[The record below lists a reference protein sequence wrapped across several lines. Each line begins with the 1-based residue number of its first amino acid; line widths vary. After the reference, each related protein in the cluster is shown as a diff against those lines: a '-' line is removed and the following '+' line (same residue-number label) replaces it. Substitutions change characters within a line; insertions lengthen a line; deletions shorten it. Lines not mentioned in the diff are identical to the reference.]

1 MTTTAE
7 RKPATLHI
15 SCAFAP
21 SPSTPDHIAVA
32 ERLGYQRA
40 WCYDS
45 PALYADTWMVL
56 ALAAERTTTIGLG
69 PAVMI
74 PSLRHPM
81 VSASAIATLA
91 DLAPGRV
98 AAAIGAGFSGRYTL
112 GQRAMR
118 WADVAEYVHVLRSLL
133 RGEEVPWEGSVIK
146 MMERDPVDVPLL
158 IGADGPKGRAVAA
171 ALGDGIFVSGA
182 PPAGED
188 LPAWRAMLVF
198 GTVLGDGETPGDARV
213 VDAAGHAL
221 AVVYHGAYERRG
233 AEAVDRL
240 PGGRGWREAVEQVPP
255 DRRHLAIHEGHLLRV
270 SDRDRAAIEEGIDL
284 LPTVSFSG
292 TSAQLRERVA
302 QIGEAGVTEIA
313 YQPGG
318 RDIPGELERFM
329 SAVG

>member
-1 MTTTAE
+1 MD
-7 RKPATLHI
+7 L

-21 SPSTPDHIAVA
+21 APSTPDHIAVA
-32 ERLGYQRA
+32 EKLGYQRA

-45 PALYADTWMVL
+45 PALYADAWMIL

-98 AAAIGAGFSGRYTL
+98 AAALGAGFSGRYTL

-118 WADVAEYVHVLRSLL
+118 WADVEEYVRVLQSLL
-133 RGEEVPWEGSVIK
+133 RGEEVSWEGVIIK
-146 MMERDPVDVPLL
+146 MMERDPVEVPLL
-158 IGADGPKGRAVAA
+158 IGADGPKGRAVAT
-171 ALGDGIFVSGA
+171 ALGDGIFASGT
-182 PPAGED
+182 PPVGEE

-198 GTVLGDGETPGDARV
+198 GTVLDDGENLRDERV

-233 AEAVDRL
+233 ADAVDQL
-240 PGGRGWREAVEQVPP
+240 PGGREWREDVEQISP

-270 SDRDRAAIEEGIDL
+270 SDRDRAAISEGMDL
-284 LPTVSFSG
+284 LPLVSFSG
-292 TSAQLRERVA
+292 TAAQFRDRVA
-302 QIGEAGVTEIA
+302 QMGEAGVTEIA

-329 SAVG
+329 AAVG

>member
-1 MTTTAE
+1 M
-7 RKPATLHI
+7 I
-15 SCAFAP
+15 
-21 SPSTPDHIAVA
+21 
-32 ERLGYQRA
+32 
-40 WCYDS
+40 
-45 PALYADTWMVL
+45 L
-56 ALAAERTTTIGLG
+56 ALAAERTKIIGLG

-98 AAAIGAGFSGRYTL
+98 AAAVGAGFSGRYTR

-118 WADVAEYVHVLRSLL
+118 WADVAEYVRVLQSLL
-133 RGEEVPWEGSVIK
+133 GGEEVSWEGAVIK
-146 MMERDPVDVPLL
+146 MMERDPVEVPVL

-171 ALGDGIFVSGA
+171 ALGDGIFASGA
-182 PPAGED
+182 PPVGEE

-198 GTVLGDGETPGDARV
+198 GTVLADGETPGDERV

-221 AVVYHGAYERRG
+221 AVVCHGAYERRG
-233 AEAVDRL
+233 AAGVDQL
-240 PGGRGWREAVEQVPP
+240 PGGREWREAVEQFPA

-270 SDRDRAAIEEGIDL
+270 SDRDRAAVSEGVDL
-284 LPTVSFSG
+284 LPLVSFSG
-292 TSAQLRERVA
+292 TATQLRERVG
-302 QIGEAGVTEIA
+302 QMGEAGVTEIA

-329 SAVG
+329 AAVG